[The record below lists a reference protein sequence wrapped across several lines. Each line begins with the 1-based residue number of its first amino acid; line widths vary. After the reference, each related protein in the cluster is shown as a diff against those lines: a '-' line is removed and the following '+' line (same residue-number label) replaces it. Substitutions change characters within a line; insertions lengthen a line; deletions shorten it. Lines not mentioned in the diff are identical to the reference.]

1 MSVVAPDVARTPLRL
16 VVLGDSIAYGTGAR
30 HPDDALGPR
39 LTAVLSGDGFD
50 VDLHVLAVPGA
61 VSAHLG
67 AQVRRAEP
75 LRADLAVVV
84 IGANDLARF
93 VPVDA
98 ATAHL
103 AAAVS
108 ALRAVGTDVVV
119 VPAPD
124 MSSVPF
130 VPPAF
135 RAAVRAAC
143 AQLQLRQ
150 GQAAESAGGTVAR
163 IAAEVGS
170 AFAADPALFS
180 ADRFH
185 PSSAGYRHIAAALA
199 PTVLTAARGRR
210 DGDAAA

>member
-1 MSVVAPDVARTPLRL
+1 MARSPLRL

-30 HPDDALGPR
+30 HRDDTLGPR
-39 LTAVLSGDGFD
+39 LSAVLADDGFD

-93 VPVDA
+93 VPVE
-98 ATAHL
+98 L
-103 AAAVS
+103 AAADLVAAVT
-108 ALRAVGTDVVV
+108 ALRSGDTDVVV

-143 AQLQLRQ
+143 ALLQQRQ
-150 GQAAESAGGTVAR
+150 ARDAEAAGATVADVAGE
-163 IAAEVGS
+163 IGD
-170 AFAADPALFS
+170 AFALDPALFS

-185 PSSAGYRHIAAALA
+185 PSSAGYRRIAAALA
-199 PTVLTAARGRR
+199 PTVLAAARDRR
-210 DGDAAA
+210 EREAAA

>member
-1 MSVVAPDVARTPLRL
+1 MDVARTPLRL

-30 HPDDALGPR
+30 YPDDALGPR
-39 LTAVLSGDGFD
+39 LSAALAEDGFD
-50 VDLHVLAVPGA
+50 VDLHVVAVPGA
-61 VSAHLG
+61 VSAHLA
-67 AQVRRAEP
+67 AQVRRAQP

-93 VPVDA
+93 VPVDQA
-98 ATAHL
+98 AADL
-103 AAAVS
+103 AAAVA
-108 ALRAVGTDVVV
+108 ALREGGTDVVV

-143 AQLQLRQ
+143 AQLQRH
-150 GQAAESAGGTVAR
+150 QARVADAAGATVAHVAVE
-163 IAAEVGS
+163 IGS
-170 AFAADPALFS
+170 AFALDPALFS

-199 PTVLTAARGRR
+199 PTVLTAARDRR

>member
-1 MSVVAPDVARTPLRL
+1 
-16 VVLGDSIAYGTGAR
+16 
-30 HPDDALGPR
+30 
-39 LTAVLSGDGFD
+39 
-50 VDLHVLAVPGA
+50 
-61 VSAHLG
+61 VSADLP
-67 AQVRRAEP
+67 AQVRRALSARP
-75 LRADLAVVV
+75 DLAVVV

-98 ATAHL
+98 ATADL
-103 AAAVS
+103 AAAVR
-108 ALRAVGTDVVV
+108 ALRACGTHVVV

-135 RAAVRAAC
+135 RSAVRAAC

-150 GQAAESAGGTVAR
+150 GEAAEAAGATVAH
-163 IAAEVGS
+163 IAAEVGR
-170 AFAADPALFS
+170 AFALDPALFS
-180 ADRFH
+180 ADRIH

-199 PTVLTAARGRR
+199 PTVLAAARGRR